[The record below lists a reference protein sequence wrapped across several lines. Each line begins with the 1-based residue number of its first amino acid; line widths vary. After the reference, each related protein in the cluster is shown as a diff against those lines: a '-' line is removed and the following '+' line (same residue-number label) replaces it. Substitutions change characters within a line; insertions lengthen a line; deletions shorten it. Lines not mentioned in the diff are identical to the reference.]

1 MKKEELKL
9 DAVPISEAENIVRA
23 MEGIVTSKFVSTN
36 YFEKIKN
43 CTVPRAY
50 EVEED
55 ILPYAVVMPKTK
67 EEISEILKF
76 ANAQKI
82 PIFVRGSGTSLSA
95 HSRPHTS
102 GIILNLHRMQKI
114 EIFEEYGFFECEPGV
129 PAGKV
134 AEELAKINCFLPVWP
149 GSRIVAS
156 MGGLVVNNTSGHVID
171 TCLGK
176 PGDYILGLEVVL
188 PNGDMI
194 ETGSKGLRRIAGT
207 DLTRFFV
214 GSDGILGVVS
224 KIRMRLVPQ
233 FRQAYGMAEFKDL
246 SDLARGVQRLY
257 RERHPAP
264 LFMEMMARDVAEI
277 GYEIKGMDPPEGSIV
292 MFVEMGFSEREAAD
306 KMMEV
311 VGVFE
316 AEKAIKTYA
325 IPDLDIWH
333 KIWGAREVIGPYLMQ
348 QNSDIVN
355 SAEVVSNLKDLVEF
369 MDDAVNFN
377 KGLHLLGGL
386 RNYLY
391 GHIGDLTLHPTFLIP
406 RNWDRE
412 MKLAAIKE
420 TFQREAE
427 LNLKYGTC
435 GGEWGQLS
443 LRKEFFVN
451 KFGEKGYGLIE
462 NMKKMMDPNNI
473 LNPGILEGYR

>member
-1 MKKEELKL
+1 M
-9 DAVPISEAENIVRA
+9 DAVPIREVENIVKA
-23 MEGIVTSKFVSTN
+23 MESIVTSKFVSTN
-36 YFEKIKN
+36 LFEKIKN
-43 CTVPRAY
+43 CTIPRAY
-50 EVEED
+50 EVEEE
-55 ILPYAVVMPKTK
+55 ILPYAVVMPKAK

-82 PIFVRGSGTSLSA
+82 PVFVRGSGTSLSA
-95 HSRPHTS
+95 HSRPHTC

-114 EIFEEYGFFECEPGV
+114 EIFEEYGFFECEPGI

-156 MGGLVVNNTSGHVID
+156 MGGLVVNNTSGHVVD

-207 DLTRFFV
+207 DLTKFFV
-214 GSDGILGVVS
+214 GSDGILGIVT

-264 LFMEMMARDVAEI
+264 LFMEMMAHDVAQI
-277 GYEIKGMDPPEGSIV
+277 GYQIKGMEPPEGSIV
-292 MFVEMGFSEREAAD
+292 MFVEIGFSEREAAD
-306 KMMEV
+306 KMLEV
-311 VGVFE
+311 VKVFE

-325 IPDLDIWH
+325 IPDLDTWH

-348 QNSDIVN
+348 QSSDIVN
-355 SAEVVSNLKDLVEF
+355 SSEIVSNLKDLVEF
-369 MDDAVNFN
+369 MDDCVNFN
-377 KGLHLLGGL
+377 KGLPLLGSL

-406 RNWDRE
+406 RNWDKER
-412 MKLAAIKE
+412 KLKAVKE

-443 LRKEFFVN
+443 LRKEFFVK
-451 KFGEKGYGLIE
+451 KFGEKGYELIKS
-462 NMKKMMDPNNI
+462 MKKMMDSNNI